1 MDPWGFLHFAR
12 SLKVVSEKT
21 SKTWPDHLFQKLEIN
36 QGGGGGNTWTCEQW
50 NNCAVPGVVFVQRT
64 FGFNLCTI
72 HKYICLRF
80 RLFGER
86 TFKPIR
92 RWVCTLRS
100 RAINVTTSR
109 GNGKSKTKTFST
121 TSSMMW
127 MPCKVGEHDS
137 VPQLRDERLYASRTP
152 SRGRLFRSVDFWG
165 DLQVNKT
172 RIMIKK
178 HQPEQQD

>member
-1 MDPWGFLHFAR
+1 MIIYQGVDPWGFLHFAR
-12 SLKVVSEKT
+12 SLKVVSGKT

-36 QGGGGGNTWTCEQW
+36 QGGGGRNTWTCEQW
-50 NNCAVPGVVFVQRT
+50 YNCAVPGVVFVQRT

-109 GNGKSKTKTFST
+109 GNGRSKTKTFST
-121 TSSMMW
+121 TSSLISSNALQGGRTRLGIATSRQAP
-127 MPCKVGEHDS
+127 PCQPDSFSLAAFLLRGLLRWSPGE
-137 VPQLRDERLYASRTP
+137 
-152 SRGRLFRSVDFWG
+152 
-165 DLQVNKT
+165 
-172 RIMIKK
+172 
-178 HQPEQQD
+178 